1 MGGCKRLKFLLCL
14 LFITLLTT
22 GCNVLQSK
30 EQDDKLPVL
39 TIGSDIYPPFFYV
52 NEKGEPDGIDVLL
65 AKEACRRIG
74 YRPKF
79 EIIDWKN
86 KDAMLAEG
94 RIDCLWSCFSIQGRE
109 NEYRWTDP
117 FMVSAHAVAVPKDSK
132 IYKLADLQDKVVA
145 VQAASQP
152 EKIFLQNTDARI
164 PPARKVIV
172 VEGGDMVYSLLV
184 NKQVDAVAD
193 HEEALAQFAV
203 DYDVDYRLLEE
214 PLMKSGIGVAFYRQ
228 DQRGIDQKL
237 SKAFNEMNEDG
248 TVQRIADEFL
258 QDAKHYLIEGVKDN
272 G

>member
-1 MGGCKRLKFLLCL
+1 MGGYRWLKFLLCL
-14 LFITLLTT
+14 LVVTALTT
-22 GCNVLQSK
+22 GCNVLQS
-30 EQDDKLPVL
+30 DKQNEDLPVL
-39 TIGSDIYPPFFYV
+39 TIGSDVYPPFFYI
-52 NEKGEPDGIDVLL
+52 NEKGEPDGIDVEL
-65 AKEACRRIG
+65 AKEACHRIG
-74 YRPKF
+74 YRPEF
-79 EIIDWKN
+79 VLIDWKH
-86 KDAMLAEG
+86 KDELLAVG

-132 IYKLADLQDKVVA
+132 IYKLADLRDKVVA
-145 VQAASQP
+145 VQATSQP

-214 PLMKSGIGVAFYRQ
+214 PLLKSGIGVAFYRQ
-228 DQRGIDQKL
+228 DLRGIEQKL
-237 SKAFNEMNEDG
+237 SKALNEMNEDG
-248 TVQRIADEFL
+248 TVQRIADKFL
-258 QDAKHYLIEGVKDN
+258 QNAKHYLIEGVKDH